1 VCVCVFV
8 CVDINSYSESQIGCI
23 YIYIYIYVNTVRMT
37 TVIQIFGHD
46 THFMRKYIIY
56 PGLIGGH
63 SETKNNKW
71 TL

>member
-1 VCVCVFV
+1 MY
-8 CVDINSYSESQIGCI
+8 IYI